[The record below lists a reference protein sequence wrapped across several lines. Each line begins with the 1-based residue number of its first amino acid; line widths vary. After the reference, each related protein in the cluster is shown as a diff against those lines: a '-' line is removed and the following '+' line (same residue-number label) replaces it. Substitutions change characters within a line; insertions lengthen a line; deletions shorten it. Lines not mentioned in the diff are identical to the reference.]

1 MAGLHHVVLP
11 EVPYFQSVTV
21 GTRIAEKGYESRMN
35 RMLAIVEDGN
45 EHEIFIDGM
54 ENFFC
59 FSVLP

>member
-1 MAGLHHVVLP
+1 VSP

-45 EHEIFIDGM
+45 DREIFIDGM
-54 ENFFC
+54 ENLFC